1 MELRT
6 IVVLSFLFCGT
17 SAFEITN
24 TTEGNITVTCET
36 VHEYDAIDIQQLM
49 GKWTA
54 VEVYMHLNKE
64 GVLRY
69 HTCPSVKLWEHD
81 ELPTTTFGVGSFT
94 ALAVL
99 NKKKQLQGI
108 KSTKKQQL

>member
-6 IVVLSFLFCGT
+6 IVVLSFLFFVT

-24 TTEGNITVTCET
+24 TTNGNITVTCET
-36 VHEYDAIDIQQLM
+36 VHDYDTIDIEPLM

-64 GVLRY
+64 GVYRY
-69 HTCPSVKLWEHD
+69 HTCPSVKLWEND
-81 ELPTTTFGVGSFT
+81 EFPTSTFGVGSFY
-94 ALAVL
+94 
-99 NKKKQLQGI
+99 GI
-108 KSTKKQQL
+108 GCSKCE